1 MMLAIVAGLDSVNVF
16 KAFCLSVT
24 CYGIT
29 TILVARSARR
39 IVHQHIA
46 QICEPKLSS
55 DDISK
60 ILQTVSEESFIPN
73 DLEELDNCDLSTL
86 ETMLSNRGV
95 SQKEDIGGDA
105 PKKTN
110 MIEKLRQIRN
120 YNETCCICLSQFT
133 SLERIR
139 VLPNCKHE
147 FHSVCIVKWA
157 STFAA
162 NERFCRKGK
171 PTCPLDNTHIG
182 EVKCCSPVKTP

>member
-1 MMLAIVAGLDSVNVF
+1 MLWYHYNSGCQVCEKDCSSTYCTDLRTKIVLWWYIKDLTDCF
-16 KAFCLSVT
+16 
-24 CYGIT
+24 
-29 TILVARSARR
+29 RR
-39 IVHQHIA
+39 KFH
-46 QICEPKLSS
+46 
-55 DDISK
+55 
-60 ILQTVSEESFIPN
+60 
-73 DLEELDNCDLSTL
+73 ELDNCELSTL

-105 PKKTN
+105 LKKTN

-182 EVKCCSPVKTP
+182 EVKCCSPVKTPWI